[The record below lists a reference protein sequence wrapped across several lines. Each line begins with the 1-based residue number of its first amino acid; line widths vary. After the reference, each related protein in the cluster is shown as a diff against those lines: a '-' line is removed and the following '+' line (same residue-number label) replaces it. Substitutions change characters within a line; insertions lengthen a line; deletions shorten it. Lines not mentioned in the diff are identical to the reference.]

1 MRKAEIY
8 LYDRLA
14 GLLIEDEN
22 GYTFQYNEDYLAD
35 NPKVS
40 EILKSRTIEIA
51 IPGKESTNSLGRPV
65 SLSISGA
72 AELAAAKNKITIPP
86 MREQKSLITLTVPKS
101 SPHRFPTLVCAL
113 KSAITSSFC
122 AVSRIMPIFLI
133 YFHRKQIQQC
143 KFRSL

>member
-35 NPKVS
+35 NPKES
-40 EILKSRTIEIA
+40 EILKSRTIGIA

-101 SPHRFPTLVCAL
+101 SPHSVPTLVCAL
-113 KSAITSSFC
+113 KSAMSF
-122 AVSRIMPIFLI
+122 F
-133 YFHRKQIQQC
+133 QQ
-143 KFRSL
+143 F